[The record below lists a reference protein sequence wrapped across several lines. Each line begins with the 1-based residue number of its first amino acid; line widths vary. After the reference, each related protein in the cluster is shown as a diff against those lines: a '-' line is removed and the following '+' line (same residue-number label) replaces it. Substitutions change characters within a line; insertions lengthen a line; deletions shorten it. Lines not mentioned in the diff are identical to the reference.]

1 MKETEFYGP
10 EEVEQKMDEII
21 RLGEIE
27 VQLKAFLWDRSKGVK
42 GHLDL
47 DLDEVKTI
55 VKAAITTQVDSNS
68 VQLEIG
74 SCMEKFILFHELGI
88 SLGPYFKVRETAGV
102 LLDWVSTIKEKVA
115 Q

>member
-1 MKETEFYGP
+1 MKETGFYDP
-10 EEVEQKMDEII
+10 EEAEQKMEEII

-27 VQLKAFLWDRSKGVK
+27 VQIKAFLWDRSKGVK

-55 VKAAITTQVDSNS
+55 VKAAIITRVDSNS

-74 SCMEKFILFHELGI
+74 TAMEKFILFHDLGI
-88 SLGPYFKVRETAGV
+88 SPGPHFKVRETAGV
-102 LLDWVSTIKEKVA
+102 LLDWVSTIKAKVA

>member
-1 MKETEFYGP
+1 MKECEFIGP
-10 EEVEQKMDEII
+10 EEAEQKMDEII

-27 VQLKAFLWDRSKGVK
+27 VQIKAYLWDRSKGVQ

-55 VKAAITTQVDSNS
+55 VKAAIITRVDSNS

-74 SCMEKFILFHELGI
+74 TAMEKFILFHDLGI
-88 SLGPYFKVRETAGV
+88 SPGPHFKVREAAGV
-102 LLDWVSTIKEKVA
+102 LLDWVSTIKAKVA